1 MKKLFLTITVLL
13 SFTMNCLA
21 QELCESFSMLRN
33 GTHLEYTDYD
43 KKGKAISKS
52 SHTTSQVVNEGQ
64 KISAKIKI
72 ESSDIKKQQNTFSS
86 EYEISCK
93 NGVLSIDM
101 QRFFDN
107 NQLSQFSDT
116 KFDVEIS
123 GDALD
128 FPADGKSGDIL
139 NNGSLTIKVS
149 TDGVA
154 IITTTMNIS
163 NRTIGGTESIS
174 TDAGTF
180 SCKVISYDFDTKA
193 GFVKVKG
200 SAKQW
205 FTADQVMVKSE
216 NYNKNGKL
224 LSVSKLTNYKK

>member
-1 MKKLFLTITVLL
+1 MQKLIFTITTLL
-13 SFTMNCLA
+13 FFSTNCFS
-21 QELCESFSMLRN
+21 QELCESFTLLRN
-33 GTHLEYTDYD
+33 GTYLEYTDYD

-64 KISAKIKI
+64 RIIAKIKI
-72 ESSDIKKQQNTFSS
+72 ESSDLKKKGNTFSS
-86 EYEISCK
+86 EYDISCQ

-101 QRFFDN
+101 QRFFDS
-107 NQLSQFSDT
+107 NQLSQFSDS

-139 NNGSLTIKVS
+139 NNGSLTVKVS
-149 TDGVA
+149 TDGVP
-154 IITTTMNIS
+154 IINTTMNIS
-163 NRTIGGTESIS
+163 NRTIGDSESIT

-180 SCKVISYDFDTKA
+180 NCRVVSYDFDSKA

-205 FTADQVMVKSE
+205 FTTDQVMVKSE
-216 NYNKNGKL
+216 SYNKNGKL
-224 LSVSKLTNYKK
+224 LSTSKLTNYKK

>member
-1 MKKLFLTITVLL
+1 MKKLIFTITTLL
-13 SFTMNCLA
+13 LFTTSSFA
-21 QELCESFSMLRN
+21 QEICESFTLLRN

-52 SHTTSQVVNEGQ
+52 SHTTSQVMNEGQ
-64 KISAKIKI
+64 KIVAKIKI
-72 ESSDIKKQQNTFSS
+72 ESSDLKKKSTTFSS
-86 EYEISCK
+86 EYDISCQ

-107 NQLSQFSDT
+107 NQLSQFSDS

-139 NNGSLTIKVS
+139 NNGNLTIKVS

-163 NRTIGGTESIS
+163 NRTIGGTESIT

-180 SCKVISYDFDTKA
+180 DCKVISYDFDTKA
-193 GFVKVKG
+193 GFIKVKG

-205 FTADQVMVKSE
+205 FTTDQVMVKSE
-216 NYNKNGKL
+216 SYNKNGKL
-224 LSVSKLTNYKK
+224 LSTSKLTNYKK